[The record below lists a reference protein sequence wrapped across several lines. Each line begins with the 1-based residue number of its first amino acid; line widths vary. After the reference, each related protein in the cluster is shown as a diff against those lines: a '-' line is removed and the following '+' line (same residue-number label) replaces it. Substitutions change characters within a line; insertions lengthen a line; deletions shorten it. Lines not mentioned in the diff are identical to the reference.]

1 MVRLGTT
8 PFDALVHTAEQLSAG
23 DVPVLG
29 AVLND
34 IRFGRASHYDEGL
47 RWYEY
52 AKSYY
57 ARPEA

>member
-1 MVRLGTT
+1 
-8 PFDALVHTAEQLSAG
+8 VHTAEQLRVAN
-23 DVPVLG
+23 VPVLG
-29 AVLND
+29 AILND
-34 IRFGRASHYDEGL
+34 IRFAHASRYDAGL